1 MSLVFRR
8 EKAFSKIDLGTT
20 DLEVKWMT
28 PPRGVWSWWPESIS
42 AWGGSKGMSQRRPGV
57 EREGDTTAQ
66 DLRGQCQDSQEWC
79 PIVSIRATLLR
90 PLNGGGGPGLIK
102 CFLPVPAGRGSEWWL
117 VNAHW
122 IELNSI
128 KLNWSKGM
136 PFLSPRRGAGSAEG
150 AILQQWSK
158 ACTCT
163 GPSPLAT
170 RRAVPRRGLLEMDQW
185 NQKPKFLVRV

>member
-1 MSLVFRR
+1 MDDTALGSVELMTWEHQCLRWKR
-8 EKAFSKIDLGTT
+8 GDESEKARGREGGGHYGT
-20 DLEVKWMT
+20 
-28 PPRGVWSWWPESIS
+28 
-42 AWGGSKGMSQRRPGV
+42 GSKGAMPRFPRVMPDSRHQSYRPAST
-57 EREGDTTAQ
+57 ERGW
-66 DLRGQCQDSQEWC
+66 R
-79 PIVSIRATLLR
+79 
-90 PLNGGGGPGLIK
+90 NGGGLIK
-102 CFLPVPAGRGSEWWL
+102 CFLPVPTGRGSEWWL

-122 IELNSI
+122 IEQNSI

-136 PFLSPRRGAGSAEG
+136 PFLSPRREAGSAEG

-170 RRAVPRRGLLEMDQW
+170 RRDVPRRGLLEMDQW